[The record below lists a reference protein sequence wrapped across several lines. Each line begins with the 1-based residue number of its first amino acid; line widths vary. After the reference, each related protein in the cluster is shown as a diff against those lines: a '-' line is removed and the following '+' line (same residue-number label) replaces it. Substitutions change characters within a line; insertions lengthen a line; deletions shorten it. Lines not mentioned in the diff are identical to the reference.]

1 MSLLETFR
9 VLIPEFKLLSDEE
22 VGEWLKLS
30 SDEVTTK
37 GLSKSIRNKMIVYLV
52 AHNMVNAFRQNGAS
66 GEVVAISEGGLSI
79 SYGQSETTGYFETYQ
94 RLVKAHVVRP
104 ITRCG

>member
-37 GLSKSIRNKMIVYLV
+37 GLSKSIRDKMIVYLV
-52 AHNMVNAFRQNGAS
+52 AHNMVNAFRQHGVS
-66 GEVVAISEGGLSI
+66 GEVVSVSEGGLSI
-79 SYGQSETTGYFETYQ
+79 TYGQKGTTGYYEAYQ
-94 RLVKAHVVRP
+94 RLVKAHVASP
-104 ITRCG
+104 ITRCS